1 MTGMVEVSTLG
12 RCAVDGTAVA
22 NRRAVELA
30 ALVALSNGRVHR
42 DRVLVELFEADPAPS
57 SLPTLAMR
65 ARRAGI
71 PLGYDRNRACYVLDG
86 AVRFDVVELLRL
98 ARAGKPEQALDLYA
112 GPFLPISQSPFAM
125 DTRASVEGALVRA
138 VLDRGDVAL
147 MTRADRLVKHP
158 ELSEELVRRGTDPA
172 TVSLSRSWLSGLG
185 FPG

>member
-1 MTGMVEVSTLG
+1 MTRTVEVSTLG
-12 RCAVDGTAVA
+12 RCAVDGAAVA

-30 ALVALSNGRVHR
+30 ALVALSHGSVHR

-71 PLGYDRNRACYVLDG
+71 PVRYDRRRACYTLDG
-86 AVRFDVVELLRL
+86 GVRFDVVELLGL
-98 ARAGKPEQALDLYA
+98 VRAGELERALDLYT
-112 GPFLPISQSPFAM
+112 GPFLPTSQSPFAA
-125 DTRASVEGALVRA
+125 DTRADVEGAVVRA
-138 VLDRGDVAL
+138 VLARGDVAL
-147 MTRADRLVKHP
+147 MTRADRVVKHP
-158 ELSEELVRRGTDPA
+158 ELSEELVRRGADPA